1 MSQIPPTAARR
12 LMRELADLKK
22 NPPEGIRLQANE
34 QDMLDLTAIIEGPGM
49 FTVTPTL
56 SRTHH
61 NIEGTPYAGG
71 YFRVK
76 FKFTEEFPA
85 APPKCT
91 LLHIVLFYS
100 SNICPQVGLRPKYF
114 TQMFRALAKFVLIR

>member
-1 MSQIPPTAARR
+1 MVVNRMSQIPPNAARR

-49 FTVTPTL
+49 LTVTPTL

-61 NIEGTPYAGG
+61 WIW
-71 YFRVK
+71 
-76 FKFTEEFPA
+76 
-85 APPKCT
+85 
-91 LLHIVLFYS
+91 
-100 SNICPQVGLRPKYF
+100 
-114 TQMFRALAKFVLIR
+114 